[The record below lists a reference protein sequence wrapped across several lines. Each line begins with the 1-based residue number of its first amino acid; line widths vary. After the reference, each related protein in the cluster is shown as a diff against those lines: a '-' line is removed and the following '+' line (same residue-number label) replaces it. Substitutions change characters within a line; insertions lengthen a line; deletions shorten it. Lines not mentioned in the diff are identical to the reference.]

1 MDTIE
6 LPFKNLIDTF
16 GTQKEFGEFV
26 RTNGLDISNS
36 LISQYYLGN
45 KYPPVP
51 TAILLLEVIKIISKD
66 KKIKIKLN
74 DLILPPKRKREL
86 NKLIKSTLRSES
98 GMDRRK
104 NHGTSKYNNK

>member
-51 TAILLLEVIKIISKD
+51 TAILLLEVIKIISNN
-66 KKIKIKLN
+66 KKIKIKLT

-86 NKLIKSTLRSES
+86 NKLIKSTLRSDS
-98 GMDRRK
+98 GMDRRRK
-104 NHGTSKYNNK
+104 KASAPDR